1 MGRTWIFRRKTVAS
15 IIGIMIGGFVAFSMS
30 KSLAAP
36 KSELWP
42 RWAAHRANSVS
53 VIDHALW
60 NAFLNKHVVTGPNGV
75 NRLPYGR
82 IAAQD
87 LRKLVAYI
95 DHLSFI
101 QIGNYNR
108 SEQLAYWINLYNAL
122 TVQLILR
129 RYPVKSIL
137 DLNISPGW
145 LSVGP
150 WGKKLLRIE
159 GEEISLDDIEHR
171 ILRPIWRDNRV
182 HYGVNCASIGCP
194 NVAKTAY
201 TGATVNTALTRAA
214 RSYINGGR
222 GVNFD
227 DGELYVSSIYKWFV
241 ADFGGNAAGVIAHLK
256 KYAAPALAAKLKN
269 ARNISG
275 YQYDWSLNETPSS
288 P

>member
-1 MGRTWIFRRKTVAS
+1 MNLSRKFAWAVSVMAAGVLMFSALDS
-15 IIGIMIGGFVAFSMS
+15 I
-30 KSLAAP
+30 AAP
-36 KSELWP
+36 KADLWT
-42 RWAAHRANSVS
+42 RWTAHDPKSTA
-53 VIDHALW
+53 VIDHGAW
-60 NAFLNKHVVTGPNGV
+60 DAFLKKYVVTGPKGV

-82 IAAQD
+82 IATGD
-87 LRKLVAYI
+87 RRKLDDYI
-95 DHLSFI
+95 DRLASI
-101 QIGNYNR
+101 KIGTYRR

-122 TVQLILR
+122 TVRLILQ

-150 WGKKLLRIE
+150 WGKKLLRVE

-194 NVAKTAY
+194 NLAKSAY
-201 TGATVNTALTRAA
+201 VGATVGADLTRAA
-214 RSYINGGR
+214 RLYINGGR
-222 GVNFD
+222 SVNFD
-227 DGELYVSSIYKWFV
+227 GGDLYVSSIYKWFV

-256 KYAAPALAAKLKN
+256 KYAAPGLATKLGN
-269 ARNISG
+269 ISDISG
-275 YQYDWSLNETPSS
+275 YQYDWSLNETAQS